1 MAYANTLKVFE
12 VLRPAF
18 DEKQATKIAEAVE
31 TALETNNSAL
41 FSEVATKG
49 DLAELKAA
57 TKEDLANLRIE
68 MREMKAELIKWMFIF
83 WIGQFASITAVLF
96 LFFKR

>member
-12 VLRPAF
+12 LLRPAF
-18 DEKQATKIAEAVE
+18 DEKQATKISEAIE
-31 TALETNNSAL
+31 SALETNNSAL
-41 FSEVATKG
+41 LDKVATKA
-49 DLAELKAA
+49 DLQSEVS
-57 TKEDLANLRIE
+57 NLRIE

-83 WIGQFASITAVLF
+83 WIGQFASITTVLF